1 MGTSGLQYA
10 VQIGVHLLDPSRPE
24 SSAAFVGKL
33 IIVFVKKVI
42 YTTCEGREFE
52 LISSIHPSLSLSAWL
67 FSWQPS

>member
-42 YTTCEGREFE
+42 YTTCGEQMTQVVMDPVSV
-52 LISSIHPSLSLSAWL
+52 LLSVQHTVAHWY
-67 FSWQPS
+67 P